1 MESVGNGQNETET
14 ISSSKTFGCGN
25 FAVVF
30 TRRAIP
36 RFSRLGCFFV
46 RVLDH
51 WSANK
56 LNKKYF
62 GGTWTSRK
70 RNHQRRS
77 AWYQATEPEFQMLSI
92 KVNLWWRIRDSGCFV
107 FKYTG
112 RVQPQHGPSFIRVG
126 ILRENKLK
134 KVLFFPK
141 REKGVCFLHSGCL
154 VYDRFSNLHIAL
166 RFFSANYSRYPFWLS
181 AGCFGVV

>member
-1 MESVGNGQNETET
+1 MIDFDLGCIGNRREQKGT
-14 ISSSKTFGCGN
+14 ISWTKIFRNELLVVESS
-25 FAVVF
+25 VVY

-141 REKGVCFLHSGCL
+141 REKGVRCLYSGCL
-154 VYDRFSNLHIAL
+154 
-166 RFFSANYSRYPFWLS
+166 
-181 AGCFGVV
+181 